1 MAAVGSWRPRVF
13 AAVQRG
19 YVSEVRV
26 AEFSHMSVVSRE
38 FDEVVEDQRE
48 ADIVC
53 DFEVS
58 HARVALHEPLPLE
71 HHTTSGL

>member
-1 MAAVGSWRPRVF
+1 
-13 AAVQRG
+13 
-19 YVSEVRV
+19 
-26 AEFSHMSVVSRE
+26 MSVVSRE